1 MRLVGRLI
9 WASLALCL
17 AIPCGALVLV
27 VAILFDPVSSEALT
41 RLGLFGFLQGMTD
54 LASGIGPDAL
64 LLLAAGIARAG
75 FVLLVL
81 PPLAMALIGEAMNLR
96 SAPAY
101 AIGTG
106 LATALVPWLMRG
118 APASL
123 AAHNLAAEGRVTAL
137 LFLAGAAAGLVYGWI
152 AIRDRPVGA

>member
-1 MRLVGRLI
+1 MRFLGRLI
-9 WASLALCL
+9 WAVLALCL

-27 VAILFDPVSSEALT
+27 AAILLDPVSSEALT
-41 RLGLFGFLQGMTD
+41 RIGLFGFLQGMTD
-54 LASGIGPDAL
+54 LASGIGPDAIL
-64 LLLAAGIARAG
+64 VLTAGLARAG

-81 PPLAMALIGEAMNLR
+81 PPVAMALIGEAMNLR
-96 SAPAY
+96 RATAY

-118 APASL
+118 ASASL
-123 AAHNLAAEGRVTAL
+123 TARNLAVEGRVTAL

-152 AIRDRPVGA
+152 AIRDRPAGA

>member
-9 WASLALCL
+9 WASVALCL

-64 LLLAAGIARAG
+64 LALAAGLARAG
-75 FVLLVL
+75 FILLVL
-81 PPLAMALIGEAMNLR
+81 PPVAMALIGEAMSLR
-96 SAPAY
+96 SALAY
-101 AIGTG
+101 ALGTG
-106 LATALVPWLMRG
+106 FATALVPWLMRG
-118 APASL
+118 ASGSL
-123 AAHNLAAEGRVTAL
+123 AARNLAIEGRVTAL

-152 AIRDRPVGA
+152 AIRDRPEGA